1 MVPELQVKPTEAVY
15 TLRDP
20 VEVMSFL
27 DNLVAWGRTEDN
39 AWHTARCCNGW
50 RLNTEVA
57 PAHAAAATQL
67 FRGDSG
73 GCTSEMSDTGERAAL
88 NDCIKIACSKS
99 ILRAIHARS
108 SAFCQQ

>member
-1 MVPELQVKPTEAVY
+1 MVKMQVKPTEAVY

-39 AWHTARCCNGW
+39 AWHKVRSCNGW

-57 PAHAAAATQL
+57 PAQATAATQL

-73 GCTSEMSDTGERAAL
+73 GCASEMSDTGELAAL
-88 NDCIKIACSKS
+88 DNCMQIAC
-99 ILRAIHARS
+99 RN
-108 SAFCQQ
+108 